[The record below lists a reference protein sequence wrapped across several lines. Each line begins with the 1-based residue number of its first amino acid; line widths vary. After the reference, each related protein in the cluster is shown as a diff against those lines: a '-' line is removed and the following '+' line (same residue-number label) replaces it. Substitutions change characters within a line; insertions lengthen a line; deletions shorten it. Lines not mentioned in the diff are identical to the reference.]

1 MSESTSGVR
10 TRPVGDHSHDDKADI
25 RDQLDFSGAHWRGDD
40 NDGSAGGRVEMTQI
54 LHTDGI
60 TYTCLRHG
68 GDPHGPVLVFTPG
81 EWDAFVA
88 GAKDGEFDRPF

>member
-10 TRPVGDHSHDDKADI
+10 TRPVDDKADI
-25 RDQLDFSGAHWRGDD
+25 RDQLDFSGAHWSGDD
-40 NDGSAGGRVEMTQI
+40 SSVGGRVEMTQI
-54 LHTDGI
+54 HHTDGV

-68 GDPHGPVLVFTPG
+68 DDPHGPVLVFTPG

-88 GAKDGEFDRPF
+88 GAKDGEFDKPF